1 MFLFSCRFVCTNTY
15 ICRRKREWR
24 DEVIYSIMIDRFN
37 NGEPKNDKQLEVG
50 NLEGYQGG
58 DIRGIIKRM
67 DYIKNGIYYCYAFA
81 AFESVKYDGLDVRNF
96 QKVNEHFG
104 TENDVK
110 ELVQEAHA
118 KGMKVVFQFPL
129 GENEQQVIDSMK
141 WWIKEVDLDASYVIH
156 SEKIACFLG

>member
-1 MFLFSCRFVCTNTY
+1 MGFTTVMLS
-15 ICRRKREWR
+15 
-24 DEVIYSIMIDRFN
+24 
-37 NGEPKNDKQLEVG
+37 PL
-50 NLEGYQGG
+50 
-58 DIRGIIKRM
+58 
-67 DYIKNGIYYCYAFA
+67 
-81 AFESVKYDGLDVRNF
+81 FESVKYDGLDVHNF

-156 SEKIACFLG
+156 SEKKSPAFWDDVQKDMQVIKKDFRVMTKEDSEYNEKNSRCVFQSGRIGETLYDVSKKDGAAATFFR

>member
-1 MFLFSCRFVCTNTY
+1 
-15 ICRRKREWR
+15 
-24 DEVIYSIMIDRFN
+24 
-37 NGEPKNDKQLEVG
+37 
-50 NLEGYQGG
+50 
-58 DIRGIIKRM
+58 M

-156 SEKIACFLG
+156 SEKNRLLLG